1 MKLKYRYGQAY
12 YTDLHP
18 GDIISVANGNYIV
31 LNENDIDENGEL
43 KQPLQQI
50 SNNLDFNKD
59 KGE

>member
-18 GDIISVANGNYIV
+18 GDIISMVNGNYKV
-31 LNENDIDENGEL
+31 LTENDIDENGEL
-43 KQPLQQI
+43 KQNIMQL
-50 SNNLDFNKD
+50 SSTLEFNKD